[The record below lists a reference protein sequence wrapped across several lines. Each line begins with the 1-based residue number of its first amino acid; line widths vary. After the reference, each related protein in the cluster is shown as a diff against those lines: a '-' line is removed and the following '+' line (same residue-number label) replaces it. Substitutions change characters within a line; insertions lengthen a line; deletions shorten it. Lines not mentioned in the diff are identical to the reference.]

1 MAVKLYVGHL
11 ALHVTQAQIEALF
24 RQVGNVTDSFLVT
37 NRYTGKSNG
46 FAFLNLDSEV
56 VALEAVQRFN
66 GYVLDGLALTVHLLV
81 DSEKATIR
89 KLKLPEAPGS
99 VETGE

>member
-24 RQVGNVTDSFLVT
+24 SQVGNVTESFLVT
-37 NRYTGKSNG
+37 NRYTGKSDG
-46 FAFLNLDSEV
+46 FAFLNLDSDV
-56 VALEAVQRFN
+56 IALDAVQRFN
-66 GYVLDGLALTVHLLV
+66 GYMLDGLPLTVHLLV

-89 KLKLPEAPGS
+89 KLKLPEAPESTDPRG
-99 VETGE
+99 